1 MSNTTERDT
10 SFLELDVNMSG
21 KHYKQDL
28 AEDLKINVDDINES
42 YIDQPSKFA
51 WWAVLAAQAR
61 ARADKLKS
69 SVDKQDEHIRKTLM
83 GELDAKVREELELD
97 GEKVTEGK
105 VTNGIYKHPRYVEE
119 MAKLHALRDEFVEAN
134 EDASILGA
142 AKDAMNQ
149 RKEMLISLG
158 AQLRT
163 DMSNVELDMKK
174 KQAADI
180 ISAKK
185 RGNV

>member
-1 MSNTTERDT
+1 
-10 SFLELDVNMSG
+10 
-21 KHYKQDL
+21 
-28 AEDLKINVDDINES
+28 
-42 YIDQPSKFA
+42 
-51 WWAVLAAQAR
+51 
-61 ARADKLKS
+61 
-69 SVDKQDEHIRKTLM
+69 
-83 GELDAKVREELELD
+83 
-97 GEKVTEGK
+97 
-105 VTNGIYKHPRYVEE
+105 
-119 MAKLHALRDEFVEAN
+119 LRDEFVEAN
-134 EDASILGA
+134 EDASILEA